1 MRLCRAGVDT
11 VRVFSY
17 IECMTRPALRL
28 VPHEVR
34 EGEGALAACI
44 EPGRLVELSGVEG
57 GACGRVTTAIAVLR
71 HVQAEGDTAAWIQP
85 DGGPLYPPDL
95 ADAGIDLDALVVV
108 HVPGAALPHGLCM
121 GLCKAAEL
129 LLRSS
134 AFGLVVVDGTAA
146 SWPNAPTQAWLG
158 RVLGLAR
165 QHGSRVLLLTEKPT
179 HADSLGTLVGLR
191 VESQRRREP
200 GGGFVIEHHV
210 IKNKSGSPLHVV
222 LDRYRGPDGTT

>member
-1 MRLCRAGVDT
+1 M
-11 VRVFSY
+11 
-17 IECMTRPALRL
+17 ALRL
-28 VPHEVR
+28 VRDAADASARAPR
-34 EGEGALAACI
+34 ETVLAACI
-44 EPGRLVELSGVEG
+44 EPGRLVELSGVAL
-57 GACGRVTTAIAVLR
+57 GACARLSTAIAVVR

-85 DGGPLYPPDL
+85 DDGPLYPPDL

-108 HVPGAALPHGLCM
+108 HVPGAALPHGLC
-121 GLCKAAEL
+121 KAAEL

-146 SWPNAPTQAWLG
+146 PWPNAPTQAWLG

-165 QHGSRVLLLTEKPT
+165 QHGSRVLLLTEKPS

-200 GGGFVIEHHV
+200 SGGFVVEHHV
-210 IKNKSGSPLHVV
+210 IKNKSGSPFHVV
-222 LDRYRGPDGTT
+222 HDRYRGPDGCA